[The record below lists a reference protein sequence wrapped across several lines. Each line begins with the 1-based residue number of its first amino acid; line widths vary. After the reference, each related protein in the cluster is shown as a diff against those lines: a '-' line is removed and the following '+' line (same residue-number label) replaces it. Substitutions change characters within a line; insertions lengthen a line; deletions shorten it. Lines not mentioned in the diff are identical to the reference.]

1 MENQM
6 MDASIIEAKMIN
18 MLSDQPQNPAT
29 TGKAIKELT
38 REALDLEII
47 WKC

>member
-6 MDASIIEAKMIN
+6 IDASIIEEKMTN
-18 MLSDQPQNPAT
+18 MLSDQPQNPT
-29 TGKAIKELT
+29 TIGKAIKELT